1 MRKVYRKG
9 YASKEQAQREL
20 DVMYV
25 RGELN
30 EQTHKPIID
39 SFHSDHLDVIRW
51 LITIEN
57 N

>member
-9 YASKEQAQREL
+9 YASKEQAEYEL
-20 DVMYV
+20 NAMYV